1 MGATTST
8 TATPTIILGTA
19 APYNGHASI
28 VNLNAQTSNP
38 LNMMVFNQ
46 LRFQIKLSGVENA
59 AISTL
64 PTQLTL
70 LLINWIKGV
79 PHTQDIVDNFDIIMQ
94 VYMAIIIVQKDLAIT
109 LNYQAIMNSVCG
121 QSFTSTELTRLQI
134 PMIIDHMQY
143 TTFVFTGDAQYY
155 TDRAELVSIIP
166 TALPT
171 SGGGGASMHVAR
183 IHNGI

>member
-28 VNLNAQTSNP
+28 VNLNTQTSNP

-94 VYMAIIIVQKDLAIT
+94 VYMAIIIVQKDLGIT
-109 LNYQAIMNSVCG
+109 LNYQSIMNSVCG
-121 QSFTSTELTRLQI
+121 QSFTSTALTLKQI
-134 PMIIDHMQY
+134 PIIISHMCY
-143 TTFVFTGDAQYY
+143 TTFVFRGDAQYY
-155 TDRAELVSIIP
+155 TDRAELVVNTQ
-166 TALPT
+166 TALMN
-171 SGGGGASMHVAR
+171 SNLGGGR
-183 IHNGI
+183 